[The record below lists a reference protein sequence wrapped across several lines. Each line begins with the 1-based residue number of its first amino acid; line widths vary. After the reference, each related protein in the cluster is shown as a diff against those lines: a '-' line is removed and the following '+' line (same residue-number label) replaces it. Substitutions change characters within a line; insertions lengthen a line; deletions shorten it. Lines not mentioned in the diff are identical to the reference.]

1 MPKQFE
7 KTILMRSFK
16 KAAFILGF
24 TLICAACFA
33 GDADSLGNMRYPTA
47 LAEYPD
53 SDGIPLW
60 ETLKERVKYDP
71 FNLYATIIFFLAII
85 HTFLSRYFNVWGDK
99 VQRAHYARL
108 EKLEMEGKLYGK
120 VIPVSFRATLLHFLG
135 EVEAIFGIWLIPLF
149 LGMIFTSGWNSMT
162 DYVDYLA
169 FVDKKYT
176 EPMFVVVIMC
186 IASTKPI
193 IIFTGRIIN
202 KIAKIGGS
210 TPASWWISILCIG
223 PLFGSFI
230 TEPAAITICAMLLSK
245 KFFIYEPSLKLKY
258 ATIGLLLVSIS
269 AGGTLTHFAAPPVL
283 MVASKWGWDTSFMM
297 EHFGWKA
304 MVGIFIGVALYY
316 FIFKKEF
323 ERLKLVA
330 KKRLALAETE
340 EYVPKYIIAVHLFI
354 LAFTVFTLH
363 HPAIVL
369 FSFLFFIAYIMATR
383 HYQYELN
390 VKTPILVG
398 FFLAS
403 LVTHGTLQA
412 WWIEPI
418 LTSLGDFTMFLGSI
432 VLTSV
437 NDNAAITY
445 LGTLVPDFSPIK
457 QYLLVSGAV
466 IGGGLT
472 VIANAPNPAGLSILS
487 KHFSFGVSPL
497 YLFLGAISPTVIL
510 ALIFYIF

>member
-1 MPKQFE
+1 M
-7 KTILMRSFK
+7 
-16 KAAFILGF
+16 
-24 TLICAACFA
+24 LICVVCLASSSDTFA
-33 GDADSLGNMRYPTA
+33 NMRYPTA

-53 SDGIPLW
+53 ANGIW
-60 ETLKERVKYDP
+60 QTLKERIKYDP
-71 FNLYATIIFFLAII
+71 FNLYATIIFFFAII
-85 HTFLSRYFNVWGDK
+85 HTFFSRHFNALGDK

-108 EKLEMEGKLYGK
+108 EELEMQGKLNDK
-120 VIPVSFRATLLHFLG
+120 VIPISFSATILHFLG

-149 LGMIFTSGWNSMT
+149 LGMIFTSGWGSMT

-176 EPMFVVVIMC
+176 EPMFVVVVMC

-193 IIFTGRIIN
+193 IIFTGKIIN

-230 TEPAAITICAMLLSK
+230 TEPAAITICALLLSK
-245 KFFIYEPSLKLKY
+245 KFFIYEPSNKLKY
-258 ATIGLLLVSIS
+258 ATIGILLVSIS

-283 MVASKWGWDTSFMM
+283 MVASKWGWDTPFMILN
-297 EHFGWKA
+297 FGWKA
-304 MVGIFIGVALYY
+304 MVGIFIAVALYY

-323 ERLKLVA
+323 
-330 KKRLALAETE
+330 KRLNIVAQKRPSLAEKE
-340 EYVPKYIIAVHLFI
+340 EYVPKDIIAVHLFI
-354 LAFTVFTLH
+354 LGFTVFTLH
-363 HPAIVL
+363 HPAIVI

-390 VKTPILVG
+390 LKTPILVG

-418 LTSLGDFTMFLGSI
+418 LSSLGDFTLFVGSTI
-432 VLTSV
+432 LTSV

-445 LGTLVPDFSPIK
+445 LGTLVPDFSATK
-457 QYLLVSGAV
+457 QYMLVSGAV

-487 KHFSFGVSPL
+487 KHFSLGVSPL
-497 YLFLGAISPTVIL
+497 LLLFGALTPTLIL
-510 ALIFYIF
+510 AVIFYIF